1 MLISYLMILG
11 GVTLWF
17 IGCFYLGYMIRRL
30 WMAIVILCI
39 FGVSTSL
46 LLKATFDDGEK
57 RGAYKQLRGEYTL
70 VYHVDDQGNICDTI
84 IVEFK

>member
-1 MLISYLMILG
+1 MFISFTFRI

-17 IGCFYLGYMIRRL
+17 ICCFYIGYLVRRI
-30 WMAIVILCI
+30 WMAIVIVCTL
-39 FGVSTSL
+39 GVSATL
-46 LLKATFDDGEK
+46 LIKAVSNDSEK

-84 IVEFK
+84 IVEVE